1 MMDVSSIDDYFGDG
15 PETRLIDTSS
25 QSIGATNQFG
35 FANTLFRTPV
45 QRKCNRQFDYCTKLA
60 LTSPCISIDA
70 WETCDVWENVSVA
83 HMILLMDPQ
92 YEDMIV
98 YLLSGTIFV
107 VPVERTYLTEKW
119 LQMIIR
125 KDLTNILERIRL
137 SSTKLVLMT
146 VNLAPMLPRGERAKK
161 RFPLQLAKNSKQF
174 YLRNEADDKSFEG
187 TTYCIYPSR
196 AASNERLSLL
206 AQSVAK
212 KGEDN
217 FSPLATPA
225 LNEYELIRRGFHPS
239 SAKDIPRNE
248 WIHQSEL
255 QHCEFP
261 CRPRIKMTDGDWS
274 ETLMTSTR
282 RFQTGKTSLRMYKW
296 NSVFLELEA
305 LRFYDIYY
313 GRRSRYLPETV
324 QQIRIY
330 QKNDEKGKRNGP
342 HQTVFGVMEADKRKE
357 EGVEET
363 SFKEIRKEL
372 ERFDSKMAELMP
384 HQSSNF
390 HYLRLTRSYM

>member
-45 QRKCNRQFDYCTKLA
+45 QRKCNRQFDYCTK
-60 LTSPCISIDA
+60 SIDA

-146 VNLAPMLPRGERAKK
+146 VPPTVSTLLEQHRLLIR
-161 RFPLQLAKNSKQF
+161 
-174 YLRNEADDKSFEG
+174 
-187 TTYCIYPSR
+187 
-196 AASNERLSLL
+196 SNERLSLL

-296 NSVFLELEA
+296 NSVFLELEGVA
-305 LRFYDIYY
+305 GLR
-313 GRRSRYLPETV
+313 
-324 QQIRIY
+324 
-330 QKNDEKGKRNGP
+330 
-342 HQTVFGVMEADKRKE
+342 
-357 EGVEET
+357 
-363 SFKEIRKEL
+363 
-372 ERFDSKMAELMP
+372 
-384 HQSSNF
+384 
-390 HYLRLTRSYM
+390 

>member
-1 MMDVSSIDDYFGDG
+1 MDILSIDNYLAMV
-15 PETRLIDTSS
+15 PKH
-25 QSIGATNQFG
+25 SIGPTDRFG
-35 FANTLFRTPV
+35 FTNPRFRTLV
-45 QRKCNRQFDYCTKLA
+45 QRKYNRQFDYCSKLA
-60 LTSPCISIDA
+60 LTSPYRSMR
-70 WETCDVWENVSVA
+70 TCDVWENVSVM
-83 HMILLMDPQ
+83 HTILLMDPQ

-98 YLLSGTIFV
+98 HLLSGTIFV
-107 VPVERTYLTEKW
+107 VPVERTYLREKW

-146 VNLAPMLPRGERAKK
+146 VNLAPMLPRSKRAKK
-161 RFPLQLAKNSKQF
+161 KFPRTINHSKVPPTISTLLEQHR
-174 YLRNEADDKSFEG
+174 LLIR
-187 TTYCIYPSR
+187 
-196 AASNERLSLL
+196 SNERLSLL

-212 KGEDN
+212 KGKDN

-282 RFQTGKTSLRMYKW
+282 RFQIGKTSLRIFILYQ
-296 NSVFLELEA
+296 NNFFIVYEGLLSSFQREVPRHLNTFYLA

-313 GRRSRYLPETV
+313 SRRSRYLPETV

-330 QKNDEKGKRNGP
+330 QKNDEKGKRNSP

-363 SFKEIRKEL
+363 SFKEIRKEP
-372 ERFDSKMAELMP
+372 ERLDSKMAELMP

-390 HYLRLTRSYM
+390 HYLRLTSSYI

>member
-25 QSIGATNQFG
+25 QSIGVTNQFG

-60 LTSPCISIDA
+60 LTSP
-70 WETCDVWENVSVA
+70 W
-83 HMILLMDPQ
+83 
-92 YEDMIV
+92 
-98 YLLSGTIFV
+98 TIFV

-174 YLRNEADDKSFEG
+174 YLRNEADDKSFE
-187 TTYCIYPSR
+187 
-196 AASNERLSLL
+196 
-206 AQSVAK
+206 
-212 KGEDN
+212 
-217 FSPLATPA
+217 
-225 LNEYELIRRGFHPS
+225 
-239 SAKDIPRNE
+239 
-248 WIHQSEL
+248 
-255 QHCEFP
+255 
-261 CRPRIKMTDGDWS
+261 
-274 ETLMTSTR
+274 
-282 RFQTGKTSLRMYKW
+282 
-296 NSVFLELEA
+296 A

-384 HQSSNF
+384 H
-390 HYLRLTRSYM
+390 HP